1 MYNHISQNSDSTKH
15 STPTNMFQINFDY
28 EIFRIIHEKTN
39 VFAADKYMKERL
51 KTKQYMQHSSQ
62 ICKT

>member
-1 MYNHISQNSDSTKH
+1 MYDPISQNSDSTKH
-15 STPTNMFQINFDY
+15 STPTNMFQIYFDY
-28 EIFRIIHEKTN
+28 EIFRIIYEETN
-39 VFAADKYMKERL
+39 VCAADKYMKERW

>member
-1 MYNHISQNSDSTKH
+1 MYDHISQNSDNTKH
-15 STPTNMFQINFDY
+15 STPTNMFQMYFVY
-28 EIFRIIHEKTN
+28 EIFRIIHEETN
-39 VFAADKYMKERL
+39 VCATDKCMKERL